1 MKERRFEVAEELSK
15 KLMEHNF
22 AVKVAEAVE
31 CRDYAKRKAVDEER
45 TKKRKRSR
53 PYWAFEQKARWE
65 SKGNM

>member
-1 MKERRFEVAEELSK
+1 MKERRFEVAEELNK

-45 TKKRKRSR
+45 AKNRKRSR